1 MKREQID
8 FPAQHQALRDEVSV
22 LGRLVGEL
30 LQSQCGQPL
39 FQRVESARQAAIA
52 RRAGTQTTDAVQALC
67 RFEAPAEAVDFV
79 RGFSAWFR
87 VVNLAEQV
95 HRIRRQR
102 DYESQNDESEEQ
114 RAQPHSLMAVMAELK
129 AAGLSWVEIQASLED
144 LIIEPVMTAHPTES
158 TRRSLLEKEQRMA
171 RHLVQRLDQSL
182 SATEQTRLL
191 EQIRMALTVAW
202 QTAEQ
207 PKAQTTVADEA
218 EHVQFYLAN
227 TLYRVTPVLHER
239 LAEAARAHFPDEAQ
253 HWQPNTLL
261 RFGSWVGGDMDGNPN
276 VTGQTVLATLTEQR
290 RQALA
295 NYRREVKQLSKLL
308 SQTIGRSGFSA
319 EVLERTRALLDAN
332 ATGVPERHH
341 EMPYRVLLAAIY
353 ERLLATENEP
363 IDQPGSEGGYASSQ
377 AFGQD
382 LAVIADSLLAH
393 RGEQAGW
400 FQVHRLMRR
409 VEVFGLHLARMD
421 LRIDSGDLHAAMAA
435 QLGDEG
441 WLSLSSAARIE
452 RLFGLTMTPGTPPSQ
467 DHPVINLLYAGA
479 QAQRIFGVE
488 AITAVIV
495 SMTRGADDLLTAWW
509 LAGQCGMVKDS
520 VDVVPLFET
529 VADLQAAPEIIQQCL
544 TVEPWRDHLHARGG
558 KQMIMLGYSDSSKDG
573 GLVASRWSL
582 QQAQQALV
590 EVLRAHKLVPLFF
603 HGRGGTIGRGGGKTH
618 AAVLAAPAGAVAG
631 HLRVTEQ
638 GEVIHRK
645 YALRHIAIRNLEQA
659 TGAVIK
665 ASLQPPSQP
674 PEHWQMIMQQLSERA
689 EDHYRSLVHRPPE
702 FVQYFRQA
710 TPVDVI
716 ERLRIGSRP
725 ASRASQTGLAGLR
738 AIPWVFA
745 WGQSRHALPA
755 WYGLG
760 SGLMAVV
767 EKHGMETL
775 KAMAQQWPFF
785 ANLLADAEMAMA
797 KADMGIARC
806 YAGLAGD
813 LGERFFPMIGAEF
826 DRTQSLLCEIK
837 SQQSLLEHDPNL
849 RRSIVLRNPY
859 VDPMSLVQ
867 VDLLAQ
873 WRAGDRQDAA
883 LEQALVATVHGIAQG
898 LQNTG

>member
-1 MKREQID
+1 MKRDQID
-8 FPAQHQALRDEVSV
+8 FPVEHQALRDEVSV

-39 FQRVESARQAAIA
+39 FERVESARQAAIA
-52 RRAGTQTTDAVQALC
+52 RRAGEHTADALSELC
-67 RFEAPAEAVDFV
+67 RFERPDEAVDFV

-102 DYESQNDESEEQ
+102 DYESQGH
-114 RAQPHSLMAVMAELK
+114 RAQPDSLMAVMAELR
-129 AAGLSWVEIQASLED
+129 AAGLTWAEVEASLQG
-144 LIIEPVMTAHPTES
+144 LTIEPVMTAHPTES

-182 SATEQTRLL
+182 SATEQARLL

-218 EHVQFYLAN
+218 EHVQFYLSN

-253 HWQPNTLL
+253 HWQPSTLL

-276 VTGQTVLATLTEQR
+276 VSGQTVLATLSEQR
-290 RQALA
+290 RQVLA
-295 NYRREVKQLSKLL
+295 NYRREVKQLSSLL
-308 SQTIGRSGFSA
+308 SQTVGRSDFSA
-319 EVLERTRALLDAN
+319 EVLERARSRLEQQAIS
-332 ATGVPERHH
+332 VPARHH
-341 EMPYRVLLAAIY
+341 EMPYRVLLAAIHQ
-353 ERLLATENEP
+353 RLMDTES
-363 IDQPGSEGGYASSQ
+363 DAGQGYASPQ
-377 AFGQD
+377 ALLDD
-382 LAVIADSLLAH
+382 LALMADSLAAH
-393 RGEQAGW
+393 RGQHAGW
-400 FQVHRLMRR
+400 FQVRRLMRR
-409 VEVFGLHLARMD
+409 VDVFGFHLARMD
-421 LRIDSGDLHAAMAA
+421 LRIDSGDLHEAVAAH
-435 QLGDEG
+435 LGDPN
-441 WLSLSSAARIE
+441 WLTLSLEQRLQRLAALQE
-452 RLFGLTMTPGTPPSQ
+452 ATPAGQPT
-467 DHPVINLLYAGA
+467 DHPVMGLLRAGA
-479 QAQRIFGVE
+479 QAQRVFGVH

-495 SMTRGADDLLTAWW
+495 SMTRGADDLLAAWW
-509 LAGQCGMVKDS
+509 LAGQAGLIEGS
-520 VDVVPLFET
+520 VGIVPLFET
-529 VADLQAAPEIIQQCL
+529 VSDLQAAAGIVTQCL
-544 TVEPWRDHLHARGG
+544 MIPKWLEHVQARQG

-582 QQAQQALV
+582 QQAQQQLV
-590 EVLRAHKLVPLFF
+590 AVLADRGIVPLFF

-618 AAVLAAPAGAVAG
+618 AAVLAAPAGALAG

-665 ASLQPPSQP
+665 VGLRPPSQP
-674 PEHWQMIMQQLSERA
+674 AEAWLVIMQQLSERA
-689 EDHYRSLVHRPPE
+689 ESHYRALVHTPPE
-702 FVQYFRQA
+702 FVEYFRQA

-725 ASRASQTGLAGLR
+725 ASRASQSGLAGLR

-760 SGLMAVV
+760 SGLAAVV
-767 EKHGMETL
+767 EDHGMEAL
-775 KAMAQQWPFF
+775 QQMAEQWPFF

-797 KADMGIARC
+797 KADMDIARC
-806 YAGLAGD
+806 YAQLAGE
-813 LGERFFPMIGAEF
+813 LGQRFFPIIEAEF
-826 DRTQSLLCEIK
+826 ARTEAVLCEIK
-837 SQQSLLEHDPNL
+837 GQQGLLDRDPNL
-849 RRSIVLRNPY
+849 KRSIVLRNPY
-859 VDPMSLVQ
+859 VDPMSLTQ
-867 VDLLAQ
+867 VDLLAR
-873 WRAGDRQDAA
+873 WRAGNCQDLA

>member
-22 LGRLVGEL
+22 LGRLVGEV
-30 LQSQCGQPL
+30 LQAQCGQPL
-39 FQRVESARQAAIA
+39 FQRVEAARQAAIA
-52 RRAGTQTTDAVQALC
+52 RRAGTQTTDAVRALC
-67 RFEAPAEAVDFV
+67 RFAAPQEAVDFV

-102 DYESQNDESEEQ
+102 DYESQSDESQ
-114 RAQPHSLMAVMAELK
+114 AQPAQPDSLMAVMAELK
-129 AAGLSWVEIQASLED
+129 ASGLSWTEIQASLED
-144 LIIEPVMTAHPTES
+144 LVIEPVMTAHPTES

-182 SATEQTRLL
+182 SATEQARLL

-218 EHVQFYLAN
+218 EHVQFYLSN

-253 HWQPNTLL
+253 HWQPQTLL

-290 RQALA
+290 RQVLT
-295 NYRREVKQLSKLL
+295 NYLREVKQLSNLL

-319 EVLERTRALLDAN
+319 AVLERTQALLAAN
-332 ATGVPERHH
+332 AVSVPERHH
-341 EMPYRVLLAAIY
+341 EMPYRVLLAAINQ
-353 ERLLATENEP
+353 RLMATEGE
-363 IDQPGSEGGYASSQ
+363 GSNQVELEGGYTSSQ
-377 AFGQD
+377 AFSQD
-382 LAVIADSLLAH
+382 LAIIADSLLAH
-393 RGEQAGW
+393 RGQQAGW

-409 VEVFGLHLARMD
+409 VEVFGFHLARMD
-421 LRIDSGDLHAAMAA
+421 LRIDSGDLHAAMAVW
-435 QLGDEG
+435 LGDDS
-441 WLSLSSAARIE
+441 WLTLSSAARIE
-452 RLFGLTMTPGTPPSQ
+452 RLLSLSPAAGAASSH
-467 DHPVINLLYAGA
+467 DHPVIDLLRAGA
-479 QAQRIFGVE
+479 EAQQIFGVE

-509 LAGQCGMVKDS
+509 LAGQSGMVRDS

-529 VADLQAAPEIIQQCL
+529 VADLQAAPEIVQQCL
-544 TVEPWRDHLHARGG
+544 AVERWREHLQARGG

-573 GLVASRWSL
+573 GLVASRWGL

-590 EVLRAHKLVPLFF
+590 AVLRAHKLTPLFF

-665 ASLQPPSQP
+665 AGLRPHAQP
-674 PEHWQMIMQQLSERA
+674 PEHWQVIMQQLSERA
-689 EDHYRSLVHRPPE
+689 EDHYRTLVHEPPE
-702 FVQYFRQA
+702 FVEYFRQA

-760 SGLMAVV
+760 SGLKVV
-767 EKHGMETL
+767 VDGHGMDTL
-775 KAMAQQWPFF
+775 KTMAQQWPFF

-813 LGERFFPMIGAEF
+813 LGERFFPMIEAEF
-826 DRTQSLLCEIK
+826 DRTAALLCELK

-859 VDPMSLVQ
+859 VDPMSLMQ

-873 WRAGDRQDAA
+873 WRAGDREDPA